1 MKEPLPESDVIKDL
15 NPMLPP
21 ATPPLRDKNTLAS
34 PTISKENVKTESKSK
49 SIPTIL
55 TVSEPQKLSP
65 LLHNIS
71 PTFSMAAISG
81 ITPTSPNST
90 FFQTTSAPTKMSLA
104 DVPKIETAIKPQK
117 PKKPKLTKEEREQK
131 KLQKKLQNSEK
142 EKQWKRIQQQRIFE
156 QQRHLLL
163 TQGKVEQAPRIT
175 PGNLDPSFPDDPMQ
189 HLIMKMQSEQARL
202 MNPPP
207 KGDLIPPASS
217 ANTTINPIALA
228 GAGFKN
234 PADVLSSKPSV
245 LANISSAVESTQ
257 PQQPSPSVNAPTISK
272 SPKKENISATKKP
285 EFENAREEERQKSVG
300 HEASQVLDAPRTR
313 ESETTLRGSLE
324 YPGSS
329 ANIDQHQSYLFQQQF
344 LASQQQ
350 YIQWQLAQQQQ
361 SGMYG
366 QSPFHGEQPNEV
378 DSEEKHQER
387 LRFLYQQRQYHKDN
401 PIFMHSQGLQPSS
414 NIPPMP
420 PNMPTSSTPQQ
431 TQSAKGAS
439 SGEKTPLDSDK
450 GSTPDSSKT
459 HPPQPPSQMFGDN
472 PGYPGHAGYPQFNV
486 RDAAMYHQIIEYMKL
501 RKGHDIDPNIPA
513 PVQFYNTMMAEIAKQ
528 YYQRHA
534 SFSKVYPPGMPAQS
548 TIYHP
553 YPARPPER
561 GYYDERSHHPYSK
574 GNQDYP
580 SNLPYSHSS
589 LTRPPLSTP
598 YSTDQDRPPPEQ
610 QRHIYSKPS
619 STTTL
624 QKSASF
630 EISRIAADSTSN
642 DDYLAEE
649 AAKEQGW

>member
-1 MKEPLPESDVIKDL
+1 MMKEPLPESDVIKDL

-329 ANIDQHQSYLFQQQF
+329 ANIDHQSYLFQQQF

-486 RDAAMYHQIIEYMKL
+486 PDAAMYHQIIEYMKL

>member
-1 MKEPLPESDVIKDL
+1 
-15 NPMLPP
+15 MLV
-21 ATPPLRDKNTLAS
+21 L
-34 PTISKENVKTESKSK
+34 KT
-49 SIPTIL
+49 
-55 TVSEPQKLSP
+55 
-65 LLHNIS
+65 
-71 PTFSMAAISG
+71 
-81 ITPTSPNST
+81 
-90 FFQTTSAPTKMSLA
+90 
-104 DVPKIETAIKPQK
+104 
-117 PKKPKLTKEEREQK
+117 
-131 KLQKKLQNSEK
+131 
-142 EKQWKRIQQQRIFE
+142 
-156 QQRHLLL
+156 
-163 TQGKVEQAPRIT
+163 
-175 PGNLDPSFPDDPMQ
+175 
-189 HLIMKMQSEQARL
+189 
-202 MNPPP
+202 
-207 KGDLIPPASS
+207 
-217 ANTTINPIALA
+217 
-228 GAGFKN
+228 
-234 PADVLSSKPSV
+234 
-245 LANISSAVESTQ
+245 
-257 PQQPSPSVNAPTISK
+257 QPSPSVNAPTISK

-300 HEASQVLDAPRTR
+300 HESSQVLDAPRTR

-439 SGEKTPLDSDK
+439 SGEKTPLGSDK

-472 PGYPGHAGYPQFNV
+472 PGYPGHAGYSQFNV
-486 RDAAMYHQIIEYMKL
+486 PDAAMYHQIIEYMKL

-548 TIYHP
+548 AIYHP

-598 YSTDQDRPPPEQ
+598 YSTHQDRPPPEQ

>member
-21 ATPPLRDKNTLAS
+21 ATPPLLDKNTLAS

-245 LANISSAVESTQ
+245 LANISSAVESKQ

-486 RDAAMYHQIIEYMKL
+486 PDAAMYHQIIEYMKL

-598 YSTDQDRPPPEQ
+598 YSTDHDRPPPEQ

>member
-1 MKEPLPESDVIKDL
+1 MKEPLPESGVIKDL

-21 ATPPLRDKNTLAS
+21 ATSPLLDKNTLAS
-34 PTISKENVKTESKSK
+34 PTIAKENVKTESKSK

-104 DVPKIETAIKPQK
+104 DVPKIETPIKPQK

-163 TQGKVEQAPRIT
+163 TQGKVEQATRIT

-207 KGDLIPPASS
+207 KGDLLPPASS
-217 ANTTINPIALA
+217 ASTTINPIALA

-245 LANISSAVESTQ
+245 LANISSAVESKQ

-300 HEASQVLDAPRTR
+300 HESSQVLDAPRTR

-439 SGEKTPLDSDK
+439 SGEKTPLGSDK

-472 PGYPGHAGYPQFNV
+472 PGYPGHAGYSQFNV
-486 RDAAMYHQIIEYMKL
+486 PDAAMYHQIIEYMKL

-548 TIYHP
+548 AIYHP

-598 YSTDQDRPPPEQ
+598 YSTDQDRTPPEQ

>member
-1 MKEPLPESDVIKDL
+1 MKEPLPESGVIKDL

-21 ATPPLRDKNTLAS
+21 ATPPLLDKNTLAS
-34 PTISKENVKTESKSK
+34 PTIAKENVKTESKSK

-104 DVPKIETAIKPQK
+104 DVPKIETPIKPQK

-163 TQGKVEQAPRIT
+163 TQGKVEQASRIT

-207 KGDLIPPASS
+207 KGDLLPPASS
-217 ANTTINPIALA
+217 ASTTINPIALA

-245 LANISSAVESTQ
+245 LANISSAVESKQ

-300 HEASQVLDAPRTR
+300 HESSQVLDAPRTR

-387 LRFLYQQRQYHKDN
+387 LRFLYQQRQYHKDS

-439 SGEKTPLDSDK
+439 SGEKTPLGSDK

-472 PGYPGHAGYPQFNV
+472 PGYPGHAGYSQFNV
-486 RDAAMYHQIIEYMKL
+486 PDAAMYHQIIEYMKL

-548 TIYHP
+548 AIYHP